1 MMDVVPDG
9 EARWG
14 FPNINDN
21 AEIME
26 MAACGCHLVLY
37 TIGRG
42 SVAGSAIV
50 PVIKV
55 CSNPATYQH
64 MQDDMD
70 INAGAIVTEGLT
82 FEQVRNQILRCI
94 EEAASGTPTKS
105 EALGHREYSLGY
117 KSFRCTTIQ
126 NQ

>member
-1 MMDVVPDG
+1 
-9 EARWG
+9 
-14 FPNINDN
+14 
-21 AEIME
+21 

-37 TIGRG
+37 TTGRG

-82 FEQVRNQILRCI
+82 FEQVRDQILRCI
-94 EEAASGTPTKS
+94 EEVASGTPTKS

-117 KSFRCTTIQ
+117 KSFRCKTIQ

>member
-26 MAACGCHLVLY
+26 MIACGCHMVLY
-37 TIGRG
+37 TTGRG
-42 SVAGSAIV
+42 SVAGSAIS

-55 CSNPATYQH
+55 CSNPDTYRQ
-64 MQDDMD
+64 MSADMD
-70 INAGAIVTEGLT
+70 INAGAIVTEGASFDDIRTL
-82 FEQVRNQILRCI
+82 ILQCI
-94 EEAASGTPTKS
+94 EQTASGVPTKS

-117 KSFRCTTIQ
+117 KSFGCMRL
-126 NQ
+126 